1 SPDNKG
7 LNRADEPRENRS
19 RPSKRII
26 GEDMATC
33 QQLCEQFPLRRSAPL
48 ANFLLGGAAFRVL
61 QFGSFQPLHTAAE
74 QDQLAD
80 GADASVESAND
91 RVAAFELSPRG
102 RQTPKILLQILRL
115 VVVFSGMDH
124 PSIHHLSKESRRK

>member
-1 SPDNKG
+1 
-7 LNRADEPRENRS
+7 
-19 RPSKRII
+19 
-26 GEDMATC
+26 
-33 QQLCEQFPLRRSAPL
+33 
-48 ANFLLGGAAFRVL
+48 VL

-80 GADASVESAND
+80 GADGSVESAND

-115 VVVFSGMDH
+115 VVVFLGMDH
-124 PSIHHLSKESRRK
+124 PSIHHLSKESRRKLEEALGRKLTTEEAKTFAFVEHVLCPKREPTKT